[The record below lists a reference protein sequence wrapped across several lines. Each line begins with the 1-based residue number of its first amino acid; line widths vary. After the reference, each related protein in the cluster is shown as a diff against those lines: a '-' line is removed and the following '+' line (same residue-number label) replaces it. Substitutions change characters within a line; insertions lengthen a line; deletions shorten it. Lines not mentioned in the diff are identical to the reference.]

1 MSGGKSNT
9 TNVTNTGLGDQQFNT
24 LNAGIASA
32 GNLFGSK
39 LNEGT
44 LTTGKELQRLTTQV
58 GSNQT
63 DTTNKL
69 NSLGTAQDAGF
80 ANVGNQI
87 GETGKALGSQIG
99 TVGQQVGAVGQQV
112 AGVGDQVGAARTDI
126 ATGFANTGSQL
137 TGLSNDVGQVG
148 TAVGNLGTGMVA
160 GFDYTNDNLDART
173 NAIYAN
179 QNEGFTNLSDL
190 VGDGFTA
197 NSAQMTDYQKNIML
211 GQGKLNDAL
220 TAASQKQDNYY
231 TGLAAGQDDI
241 RGAVG
246 GVQTGLNDFT
256 TQYTKDAAQDLT
268 DRRSLMTGV
277 TNSTAMIRNDI
288 GRTADATQRSL
299 MQSVGGT
306 APPAATP
313 ATPQAG
319 LSPTPVGGFVEQGP
333 NQTVQ
338 MVNSLNNARS
348 ILTTMGDRLD
358 PAIRSQYTE
367 LVSSFDARG
376 ALIPQGVDQSGAF
389 VSRMMDGDSNL
400 VVNKFNGSGQP
411 LGRTGF
417 NVNQMLAAADSFG
430 ANAQP
435 ATTGFMG

>member
-1 MSGGKSNT
+1 MSGGTDVSGAIEGYRKLIGQTST
-9 TNVTNTGLGDQQFNT
+9 PESVATSIYGEPKPLVPPLTAAPGVVQGISEAPTNGLG
-24 LNAGIASA
+24 
-32 GNLFGSK
+32 
-39 LNEGT
+39 
-44 LTTGKELQRLTTQV
+44 
-58 GSNQT
+58 SNP
-63 DTTNKL
+63 
-69 NSLGTAQDAGF
+69 DAGF
-80 ANVGNQI
+80 MKLGNQV
-87 GETGKALGSQIG
+87 SM
-99 TVGQQVGAVGQQV
+99 
-112 AGVGDQVGAARTDI
+112 VGDQVGQV
-126 ATGFANTGSQL
+126 GK
-137 TGLSNDVGQVG
+137 DVG
-148 TAVGNLGTGMVA
+148 TLN
-160 GFDYTNDNLDART
+160 TNVNT
-173 NAIYAN
+173 
-179 QNEGFTNLSDL
+179 GFTNLTDL
-190 VGDGFTA
+190 VGTGFTA
-197 NSAQMTDYQKNIML
+197 NSAQMTDYQKNLMM
-211 GQGKLNDAL
+211 GQSKLNDAL

-231 TGLAAGQDDI
+231 TGLAAGQADI

-256 TQYTKDAAQDLT
+256 NQYTKDAAQDLS
-268 DRRSLMTGV
+268 DRRTMMTGMV
-277 TNSTAMIRNDI
+277 NSTAMIRNDI
-288 GRTADATQRSL
+288 GRTADSTQRSL
-299 MQSVGGT
+299 MQSVGGV

-389 VSRMMDGDSNL
+389 VSRMMDGDTNL